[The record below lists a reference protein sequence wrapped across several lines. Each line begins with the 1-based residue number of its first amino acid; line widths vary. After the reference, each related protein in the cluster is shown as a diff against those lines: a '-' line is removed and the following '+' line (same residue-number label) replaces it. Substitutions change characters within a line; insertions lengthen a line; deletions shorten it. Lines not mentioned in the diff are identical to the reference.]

1 MNQLTTIAAL
11 PSGAGQAAHLP
22 AESTFTLYPSVPKP
36 LDVQIPEPPNWL
48 MRAIV
53 ERAIAHPLAEWLK
66 SNDAQ
71 KAITALKVPAVGKAS
86 VECRATI
93 TPLGS
98 GTPAVQVGAR
108 HVPIEEIARHFKVEK
123 PDEDVDML
131 DTSK

>member
-1 MNQLTTIAAL
+1 MNGITTIAAL
-11 PSGAGQAAHLP
+11 PTGAGQAAHLP

-53 ERAIAHPLAEWLK
+53 ERAIAHPLKEWLK
-66 SNDAQ
+66 SEDAQ
-71 KAITALKVPAVGKAS
+71 KAIAALKVPAVGKAS

-98 GTPAVQVGAR
+98 GTPAVRVGAW
-108 HVPIEEIARHFKVEK
+108 AK
-123 PDEDVDML
+123 PDEDIDML
-131 DTSK
+131 DTSGEQA